1 MIADKYDAFFL
12 DLDGV
17 VYVGG
22 SPTEGAVASLGR
34 LRSMGK
40 DIRFLTNNPTDQ
52 GEIATR
58 LGSLGI
64 EAYESE
70 IITCGTATASILA
83 ERKTGSVWALGH
95 DGLRRALSQGGL
107 KLVEGSP
114 CDAVVVGWDD
124 SITLSQIKEAAL
136 AVRNGAAFVATN
148 EDKTYPGPE
157 GILSG
162 VGVLVDAII
171 AGSGKRPISIG
182 KPCSVM
188 FDQALNSLAP
198 GKRAIMIGDT
208 PSVDVLGAHRAGL
221 DAILMGNALTYPGA
235 TDFRN
240 PDGRIESLMD
250 LFDPSVEIKSWVSPD
265 YRWPESVEPGVAG
278 VVFDGEGR
286 VLLMKRL
293 DNGLWGIPSGH
304 VEPGETVQSAIIREI
319 KEETGLEVTVE
330 GLVGLYSDPRSQVIT
345 YPDSRVCHFV
355 TSCFSCS
362 VKGGQLVKSGPETL
376 DADFF
381 HPSSLPDPLMSMHP
395 RWLSDAMAPSGRP
408 FLR

>member
-17 VYVGG
+17 VYVGS
-22 SPTEGAVASLGR
+22 SPTEGAVAALEQ

-52 GEIATR
+52 EEIVAR

-64 EAYESE
+64 EAARSE
-70 IITCGTATASILA
+70 VVTCGTATASVLA
-83 ERKTGSVWALGH
+83 EQDAGSVWTLGH

-107 KLVEGSP
+107 KLVEGRP

-124 SITLSQIKEAAL
+124 SITLSQIREAAL
-136 AVRNGAAFVATN
+136 AIRNGATFVATN

-162 VGVLVDAII
+162 VGVVVDAII

-182 KPCSVM
+182 KPCTAM
-188 FDQALNSLAP
+188 FCQAIRSLAP
-198 GKRAIMIGDT
+198 GKRAVMIGDT

-221 DAILMGNALTYPGA
+221 DALLMGNARTYPGA
-235 TDFRN
+235 SDFRN
-240 PDGRIESLMD
+240 PDGRIGSLMD
-250 LFDPSVEIKSWVSPD
+250 LFDPSVETRSWTSPD

-278 VVFDGEGR
+278 VVLDGEGR
-286 VLLMKRL
+286 VLLMKRS

-304 VEPGETVQSAIIREI
+304 VEPGETVESAVIREI
-319 KEETGLEVTVE
+319 REETGLDVSVKE
-330 GLVGLYSDPRSQVIT
+330 LVGLYSDPTSQVIT
-345 YPDSRVCHFV
+345 YPDGRVCHFV

-362 VKGGQLVKSGPETL
+362 LEGGQLSRSGPETL
-376 DADFF
+376 DAGFF
-381 HPSSLPDPLMSMHP
+381 RPSELPEPLMPMHP
-395 RWLSDAMAPSGRP
+395 RWLSDAVAPSGRP